1 MNVRCPKSVMSLP
14 VVKTP
19 MVPLSVHVIMGSL
32 VMDKPV
38 HVSQY
43 ITFTSD
49 DFFAIANM
57 VHEVLGAYNDQLCE
71 LWI

>member
-49 DFFAIANM
+49 DFIAMANM
-57 VHEVLGAYNDQLCE
+57 VHEVFGAYNDQLCE